1 MPKKIDWD
9 LQIGRRLHLRQLH
22 VFLAVVQQGSMAMAA
37 RHLGVSTP
45 TVSEILAHLEHTVG
59 VKLLDRSPKGVEPTR
74 YGQALRRRALIVFDE
89 LKQGIN
95 EIELLADPGA
105 GEVRIACPLGI
116 ARSIVPHIFE
126 QFAKQHPRVVLH
138 FDEVVADSTT
148 RDLGALR
155 DRKYDLIFG
164 RGGLSL
170 DDPST
175 ADLDVHPLFDDRL
188 VIVAGRRSKW
198 AGRSRK
204 LDLADLVAEPWI
216 LQAPQTGNYR
226 ILAQGFAA
234 RGLAVP
240 KAQLVTTSMSVITHF
255 LAHGTFLT
263 AIPWSVAHYES
274 LKVLPVDVPA
284 PPWPVNIV
292 TLKHRIMGPAT
303 AAFIACARDFT
314 RPMRERPRRQPL
326 AVRSEHR

>member
-1 MPKKIDWD
+1 MPKKVDWD
-9 LQIGRRLHLRQLH
+9 LQAGRRLHLRQLH
-22 VFLAVVQQGSMAMAA
+22 VFLAVVKHGSMAMAA
-37 RHLGVSTP
+37 RQLGVSTP
-45 TVSEILAHLEHTVG
+45 TVSEILAHLEQVVG
-59 VKLLDRSPKGVEPTR
+59 VKLFDRSPKGVEPTQ
-74 YGQALRRRALIVFDE
+74 YGQALHRRALIVFDE

-126 QFAKQHPRVVLH
+126 RFAKEYPRVVLH

-155 DRKYDLIFG
+155 DRKYDLILG

-170 DDPST
+170 DASSS
-175 ADLDVHPLFDDRL
+175 ADLDIHPLFDDRL
-188 VIVAGRRSKW
+188 VIVAGERSRW
-198 AGRSRK
+198 AGSRRE

-216 LQAPQTGNYR
+216 MQAPQTGNYR

-240 KAQLVTTSMSVITHF
+240 QAHLVTTSMSVITHF
-255 LAHGTFLT
+255 LADGPFLT
-263 AIPWSVAHYES
+263 AIPWSVAHYAS
-274 LKVLPVDVPA
+274 LKILAVDVPA

-292 TLKHRIMGPAT
+292 TLKHRIIGPTT
-303 AAFIACARDFT
+303 AAFIECARDFT
-314 RPMRERPRRQPL
+314 KPLRERSRGLPG
-326 AVRSEHR
+326 VVGSEHR

>member
-1 MPKKIDWD
+1 MPKKVDWD
-9 LQIGRRLHLRQLH
+9 LLAGRRLHLRQLH
-22 VFLAVVQQGSMAMAA
+22 VFLAVVQHGSMAMAA
-37 RHLGVSTP
+37 RQLGVSTP
-45 TVSEILAHLEHTVG
+45 TVSEILAHLEQVVG

-155 DRKYDLIFG
+155 DRKYDLILG

-175 ADLDVHPLFDDRL
+175 ADLDVHHLFDDRL
-188 VIVAGRRSKW
+188 VIVAGARSKW
-198 AGRSRK
+198 ARRPRNV
-204 LDLADLVAEPWI
+204 DLADLVAEPWI

-234 RGLAVP
+234 CGLAAP
-240 KAQLVTTSMSVITHF
+240 KAHLVTTSMSVITHF
-255 LAHGTFLT
+255 LAREPFLT

-274 LKVLPVDVPA
+274 LKILAVDIPA
-284 PPWPVNIV
+284 PPWPVNVV
-292 TLKHRIMGPAT
+292 TLKHRIIGPTT
-303 AAFIACARDFT
+303 AAFIECARNFT
-314 RPMRERPRRQPL
+314 RSMREGSRGPPR